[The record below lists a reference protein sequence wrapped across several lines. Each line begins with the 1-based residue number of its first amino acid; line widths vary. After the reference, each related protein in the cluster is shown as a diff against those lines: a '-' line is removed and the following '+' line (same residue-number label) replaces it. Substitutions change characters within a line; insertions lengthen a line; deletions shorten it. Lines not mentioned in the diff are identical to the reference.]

1 MLYPELTP
9 QFCRQLKADGFPQ
22 PELAPFQYWYSLLD
36 VPFVVVGQIIAT
48 GDWKVQNLNTGN
60 FDFIEEVT
68 EEMLFAPRI
77 HEAFNFKHKRH
88 ERSS

>member
-36 VPFVVVGQIIAT
+36 IPFVVVGQMLDKRWRVYNLQNERFSFIKGVSDEMVYSPNIA
-48 GDWKVQNLNTGN
+48 D
-60 FDFIEEVT
+60 
-68 EEMLFAPRI
+68 
-77 HEAFNFKHKRH
+77 AFNFKYNKTP
-88 ERSS
+88 